1 MIIVLAVPSSNTYIK
16 ATGHMSSLEEV
27 APYHIYAD
35 RVVILHNPI
44 ETGDKHMLGYE
55 TGDFV
60 NPRTGICYLR
70 TAFIAANYMGPSGIY
85 IGYFYIQRMAI
96 SWNYLPRKYRR
107 GRYIR

>member
-1 MIIVLAVPSSNTYIK
+1 
-16 ATGHMSSLEEV
+16 MSSLEEV
-27 APYHIYAD
+27 APYIYAD

-70 TAFIAANYMGPSGIY
+70 TAFIAAIIYSGIY
-85 IGYFYIQRMAI
+85 IGYFLYPENGHIME
-96 SWNYLPRKYRR
+96 LPTSENIDEVDIFADLARNK
-107 GRYIR
+107 

>member
-1 MIIVLAVPSSNTYIK
+1 VPSSILISK
-16 ATGHMSSLEEV
+16 ATGHMTLEEV
-27 APYHIYAD
+27 ALTIYMP

-70 TAFIAANYMGPSGIY
+70 KAFIATCRP
-85 IGYFYIQRMAI
+85 
-96 SWNYLPRKYRR
+96 
-107 GRYIR
+107 